1 MGGNQPVF
9 CLVAIII
16 IFKRETEIVK
26 AKLTTRTE
34 KRVREAPGHCVVT
47 ITTIVTWWALDSA
60 CNQILFLPCTI

>member
-16 IFKRETEIVK
+16 ISKRETETVK

-34 KRVREAPGHCVVT
+34 KGVREAPGHGVVT
-47 ITTIVTWWALDSA
+47 ITTIATWWALDSA